1 MASVS
6 DAAEL
11 RLGQNSNGMLLSPWE
26 FDRADF
32 DENWRYELVNG
43 ILIVHA
49 ALLRNERDPNEKRTS
64 KFELNSPSH
73 P

>member
-32 DENWRYELVNG
+32 DEDWRYELVNG
-43 ILIVHA
+43 VGGA
-49 ALLRNERDPNEKRTS
+49 TGPKSRQDV
-64 KFELNSPSH
+64 
-73 P
+73 